1 LFRGSCCALKP
12 KGKIFTYGPYTDNY
26 KLTPAKKFEFESNL
40 KMCNEKWG
48 LRDITNQLI
57 PNAFMYGF
65 TLTENV
71 ETYKSD
77 KTPSN
82 NSFLVWSKTI

>member
-1 LFRGSCCALKP
+1 MFRGSCCALKP
-12 KGKIFTYGPYTDNY
+12 KGKIFTYGPYTDDY
-26 KLTPAKKFEFESNL
+26 KLTPARKFDFDSNL
-40 KMCNEKWG
+40 KMRNAKWG
-48 LRDITNQLI
+48 LRDITHQLI

-71 ETYKSD
+71 ETYNPD
-77 KTPSN
+77 ETPSD

>member
-1 LFRGSCCALKP
+1 MYC
-12 KGKIFTYGPYTDNY
+12 PYTDNY
-26 KLTPAKKFEFESNL
+26 KLSPMRKFEFDSNL
-40 KMCNEKWG
+40 KMCGVKWG
-48 LRDITNQLI
+48 LRDITHQLI

-71 ETYKSD
+71 ETYD
-77 KTPSN
+77 PHETPSD